1 MLAAA
6 ATHEKTSAI
15 VHNRGMLDFPS
26 SIEVTYRAAMD
37 RLTPAEKVARGM
49 AMLDWSRR
57 WLGRQ
62 IVAEEGPMP
71 VERLRLEI
79 ARRLYRS
86 EPATCRL
93 IDVAIAGLNS
103 DVSG

>member
-1 MLAAA
+1 
-6 ATHEKTSAI
+6 
-15 VHNRGMLDFPS
+15 MLDSPS
-26 SIEVTYRAAMD
+26 SIEATYREAMD

-57 WLGRQ
+57 WLSRQ
-62 IVAEEGPMP
+62 IVAEKGPIP
-71 VERLRLEI
+71 ANRLRLEV
-79 ARRLYRS
+79 ARRLYRG

-93 IDVAIAGLNS
+93 IDAAIAELSN